1 MWRQYRKIEKGE
13 FLIMAVDTAQGGGDY
28 TALQVLSQSKLDVPL
43 TYHSQQ
49 PTSEFIP
56 ILNKV
61 LEGISNHTG
70 VKPIIAIE
78 RNNGGLLHCER
89 LAGLNMKQ
97 LYQMF
102 KMPNI
107 GASDLQVGGGSRYGW
122 DTNMSTRPVMLSELR
137 TAIHQNL
144 ITVYDPMTYAE
155 MLSFI
160 VKNGKPQAER
170 NAHDDLLMALA
181 ICWQMY
187 QMNPKKEQVSSHE
200 EYNWQVKDMPEN
212 KLLDEYGFY

>member
-13 FLIMAVDTAQGGGDY
+13 FLIMAVDTASGAFDY
-28 TALQVLSQSKLDVPL
+28 TALQVLSQNRLDVPI
-43 TYHSQQ
+43 TYHSQV
-49 PTSEFIP
+49 PGTEFVP
-56 ILNKV
+56 V
-61 LEGISNHTG
+61 LHRFLEAVSQHTG
-70 VKPIIAIE
+70 IKPIIAIE

-107 GASDLQVGGGSRYGW
+107 GYSDITINGGSKYGW
-122 DTNMSTRPVMLSELR
+122 DTNMSTRPGMLSELR

-187 QMNPKKEQVSSHE
+187 QMNPRKEQVSNHE
-200 EYNWQVKDMPEN
+200 ETNWEFDKLPEN

>member
-1 MWRQYRKIEKGE
+1 MWRQYRKIDKNELL
-13 FLIMAVDTAQGGGDY
+13 LIGIDTAQGGGDY
-28 TALQVLSQSKLDVPL
+28 TAMQVLSYTKLDVPL
-43 TYHSQQ
+43 AYHSQQ

-56 ILNKV
+56 ILHRF
-61 LEGISNHTG
+61 LEAVANYTG
-70 VKPIIAIE
+70 VKPIVAIE

-89 LAGLNMKQ
+89 LSGLNIKQ
-97 LYQMF
+97 LYKMF

-107 GASDLQVGGGSRYGW
+107 GASTQMLQGSRYGW

-144 ITVYDPMTYAE
+144 ITVYDGLTYGE

-181 ICWQMY
+181 ITWQMY
-187 QMNPKKEQVSSHE
+187 QMNPQKEQVASYTETNFETDSL
-200 EYNWQVKDMPEN
+200 PEN